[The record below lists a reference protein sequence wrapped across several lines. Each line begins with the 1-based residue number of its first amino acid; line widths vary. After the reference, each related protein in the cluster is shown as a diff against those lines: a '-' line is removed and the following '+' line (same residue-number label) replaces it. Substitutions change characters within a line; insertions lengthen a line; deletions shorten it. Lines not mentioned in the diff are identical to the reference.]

1 MSNDEMN
8 QEPSDQEH
16 SNQKEMP
23 RISIQN
29 VSKRFGE
36 KVILEDVSLDIM
48 PGTSTT
54 VIGMSGTGK
63 SVLIKCVL
71 GLLKPDSGAIYV
83 DGENWLELSEDDQ
96 LDRMKRVGM
105 LFQGAALFDSLKVWE
120 NVAFALLERGMG
132 RKEAHDR
139 ASEVLEWVGLPNIEE
154 KMPAELSGGMAK
166 RVGLARTI
174 CHEPDIVFLDEP
186 TTGLDPIMSDV
197 INRLI
202 VNLHKDS
209 GTTIM
214 SITHDMKSAEM
225 ISDNIAMLCHGR
237 MHRQITPSQLKSDR
251 DPVLRQF
258 IEGRAE
264 GPINCSDWGKEME
277 EAVTL
282 LRSQIEEVGN
292 R

>member
-1 MSNDEMN
+1 MSHN
-8 QEPSDQEH
+8 QA
-16 SNQKEMP
+16 NQIP

-29 VSKRFGE
+29 VSKRFGD

-48 PGTSTT
+48 PGTATT

-63 SVLIKCVL
+63 SVLVKCIL

-83 DGENWLELSEDDQ
+83 DGENWLELSESDH

-105 LFQGAALFDSLKVWE
+105 LFQSAALFDSLKVWE
-120 NVAFALLERGMG
+120 NVAFALLERGMS
-132 RKEAHDR
+132 REEARER
-139 ASEVLEWVGLPNIEE
+139 AKEVLKWVGLSNTEE
-154 KMPAELSGGMAK
+154 KMPAELSGGMSK

-174 CHEPDIVFLDEP
+174 CHKPDIVFLDEP

-202 VNLHKDS
+202 VRLHKDS

-214 SITHDMKSAEM
+214 AITHDMKSASM

-237 MHRQITPSQLKSDR
+237 VHRQVTPDQLNSDQ

-264 GPINCSDWGKEME
+264 GPANCSDWGKEIE
-277 EAVTL
+277 EAV
-282 LRSQIEEVGN
+282 N

>member
-1 MSNDEMN
+1 MN
-8 QEPSDQEH
+8 NSQT
-16 SNQKEMP
+16 P
-23 RISIQN
+23 RISIRN

-36 KVILEDVSLDIM
+36 KVILQDVNLDIM

-71 GLLKPDSGAIYV
+71 GLLRPDSGEIFV
-83 DGENWLELSEDDQ
+83 DGENWLELPEVEH

-105 LFQGAALFDSLKVWE
+105 LFQGAALFDSLSVWE
-120 NVAFALLERGMG
+120 NVSFALLERGAS
-132 RKEAHDR
+132 KAEARER
-139 ASEVLEWVGLPNIEE
+139 AGEVLEWVGLPHIED
-154 KMPAELSGGMAK
+154 KMPAELSGGMSK

-174 CHEPDIVFLDEP
+174 CHKPDIVFLDEP

-202 VNLHKDS
+202 VRLHKGS

-214 SITHDMKSAEM
+214 SITHDMKSAAM
-225 ISDNIAMLCHGR
+225 ISDNIAMLCHGEMR
-237 MHRQITPSQLKSDR
+237 RQITPDQLGSDQ
-251 DPVLRQF
+251 DPMLRQF

-264 GPINCSDWGKEME
+264 GPINCSSWGKQIE
-277 EAVTL
+277 EAV
-282 LRSQIEEVGN
+282 N

>member
-1 MSNDEMN
+1 MSKKKT
-8 QEPSDQEH
+8 DQTL
-16 SNQKEMP
+16 P
-23 RISIQN
+23 RISIRN
-29 VSKRFGE
+29 VSKRFGD
-36 KVILEDVSLDIM
+36 KIILEDVSLDIM

-83 DGENWLELSEDDQ
+83 DGENWLELSENEQ

-120 NVAFALLERGMG
+120 NVAFALLERGMD
-132 RKEAHDR
+132 RKEAR
-139 ASEVLEWVGLPNIEE
+139 EQASEVLEWVGLPNIED
-154 KMPAELSGGMAK
+154 KMPAELSGGMSK

-174 CHEPDIVFLDEP
+174 CHKPDIVFLDEP

-202 VNLHKDS
+202 ARLHKSS

-214 SITHDMKSAEM
+214 AITHDMKSAAM

-237 MHRQITPSQLKSDR
+237 MHRQVTPDQLNSDK

-264 GPINCSDWGKEME
+264 GPINCSDWGKEIE
-277 EAVTL
+277 EAV
-282 LRSQIEEVGN
+282 N